1 MGNVNSGE
9 RTPTELFLFAL
20 GFIAF
25 LIFAGGIAAASG
37 AATVCGAILLLLVV
51 LCFRVGGQES

>member
-1 MGNVNSGE
+1 MGNVKSGE
-9 RTPTELFLFAL
+9 RTPAELFLFAL

-25 LIFAGGIAAASG
+25 LIFAGGISTASG

-51 LCFRVGGQES
+51 FCFRVGGQQS